1 MAVHEVH
8 TILPPEIGDA
18 SAWYGPDLKERS
30 DWIEHLSETE
40 TAEVESAARSLAES
54 SSDLTSISS
63 DDFPLPRLGPRLRR
77 LLEEVL
83 RGRGFVLIKALPVQR
98 WTRREAAIAFL
109 GIGTHLGNW
118 RMQNSEGD

>member
-40 TAEVESAARSLAES
+40 IAEVESAAQSLAKS
-54 SSDLTSISS
+54 SFDLTSISS
-63 DDFPLPRLGPRLRR
+63 DDFPLPELGPRLRR
-77 LLEEVL
+77 LLGKGDG
-83 RGRGFVLIKALPVQR
+83 GRGARAVKARAVR
-98 WTRREAAIAFL
+98 HWSRRGAAHA
-109 GIGTHLGNW
+109 
-118 RMQNSEGD
+118 

>member
-8 TILPPEIGDA
+8 TNLPPEIADA
-18 SAWYGPDLKERS
+18 SAWYGPDLRERS

-40 TAEVESAARSLAES
+40 IAEVESAARQLAGLARS
-54 SSDLTSISS
+54 PVDLTSIKTKH
-63 DDFPLPRLGPRLRR
+63 FPLPTLGPRLGR

-83 RGRGFVLIKALPVQR
+83 GGRGFVLIRALPVQR

-109 GIGTHLGNW
+109 GIGVHLGSLC
-118 RMQNSEGD
+118 MQ